1 MKRVLVFSAAIA
13 ALVILGWTSG
23 AFRKPSV
30 SQAAGAPAGPQ
41 PRLEIPENNFDF
53 GVIEVGQTGRR
64 TFTFRNVGQADLTLK
79 LRDTTC
85 KCTLAKLEKTVV
97 PPGGETKVELEWT
110 ASEPQEQFYQGAK
123 FETNDPEQRRV
134 DVRIEGHIRNRLGI
148 WPQLTFFTEVPRNSK
163 RTLHVQLYSQFYDD
177 LKIIS
182 TKSTLPGAAVRLV
195 DAPPTAGALPFEASF
210 VRGLEL
216 EYAAGSTPG
225 PFTGVISIEYE
236 ARDRDGRWNRGIYDL
251 EFGGETSGDFSL
263 AGRSVAGQLLNLGTF
278 LQKEG
283 AKAQAY
289 LHYRGEAKDLQL
301 SVAKV
306 EPAFAKVQIGEPQKL
321 SPTMTRFPI
330 EVSVPADSPLVNL
343 SSASAGG
350 LGSVVLNT
358 TNPDQP
364 QVKFQLSLVILP

>member
-1 MKRVLVFSAAIA
+1 MKRAVIFTAAIA
-13 ALVILGWTSG
+13 ILVVVGWTSG
-23 AFRKPSV
+23 AFRRPNA
-30 SQAAGAPAGPQ
+30 SQAAGTPTGPQ

-85 KCTLAKLEKTVV
+85 KCTLAKLEKTIV

-123 FETNDPEQRRV
+123 FETNDPERRRV

-148 WPQLTFFTEVPRNSK
+148 WPQLTFFTEVPRNAK

-182 TKSTLPGAAVRLV
+182 TKSTLPGAAVRLM
-195 DAPPTAGALPFEASF
+195 DAPPTAGALPFEATY

-225 PFTGVISIEYE
+225 PFSGVISIDYE
-236 ARDRDGRWNRGIYDL
+236 ARDRDGRWNHGVYDL

-263 AGRSVAGQLLNLGTF
+263 AGRNVVGKLLNLGTF
-278 LQKEG
+278 SQQEG
-283 AKAQAY
+283 TKVQAY
-289 LHYRGEAKDLQL
+289 LHYRGGVKDLQL
-301 SVAKV
+301 SVANV
-306 EPAFAKVQIGEPQKL
+306 EPAFANVQIGEPQRL
-321 SPTMTRFPI
+321 SPTMTRFPL
-330 EVSVPADSPLVNL
+330 EVSVPPYSPVVNL

-350 LGSVVLNT
+350 LGSVVLNAT
-358 TNPDQP
+358 HPDQP